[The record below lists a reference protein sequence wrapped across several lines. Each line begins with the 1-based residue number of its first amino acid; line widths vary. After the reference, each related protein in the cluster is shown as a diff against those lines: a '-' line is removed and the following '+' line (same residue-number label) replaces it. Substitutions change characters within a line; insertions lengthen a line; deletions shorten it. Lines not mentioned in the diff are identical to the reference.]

1 MLFPESNMK
10 LKEIFVLIYA
20 TIIVLLVLLGGFSVL
35 AYRNFIKLKQS
46 DELQYRSIAI
56 ANELKESSDLLT
68 KFCQTYVVTGDPVW
82 ESYYHDVLDIR
93 NGIKPRSNGRTI
105 ALRDSMA
112 SLGFTEEEFSLLKQA
127 EEKSNQLVHTE
138 RVAFHAMKGLYED
151 KQGRFSIRRDPDTAF
166 ARVIVFDDAYRNYK
180 REIMEPI
187 GNFISAIEKRT
198 KGQVDH
204 YQAKGIWI
212 MGSIIALIALVSSI
226 SIISFF
232 IIKNR
237 MIRQMNVMKET
248 EKLLRETN
256 ATKDKLLS
264 IIAHDLRSP
273 FNGIL
278 GASELLMENLREYS
292 LPGEAEGFLQII
304 NASSINALTLLD
316 NLLNW
321 AKSQTGLITVNREK
335 IKVSSVIREVLHV
348 SDSRSRLKNIRLVYH
363 PQADIEVNT
372 DKNLLEIVLLN
383 LVSNAIKFTNVHG
396 EVTVG
401 VNRLPGCIE
410 ISVAD
415 NGIGIEEE
423 ALEKIFDSN
432 SQFTSRGTADE
443 KGSGIGLILCKEFVE
458 LLGGRIWVES
468 EIDKGSNFIF
478 TLPDLAS

>member
-1 MLFPESNMK
+1 MK
-10 LKEIFVLIYA
+10 LKEIFVLIHT
-20 TIIVLLVLLGGFSVL
+20 TIIVLLVLLGIFSVL
-35 AYRNFIKLKQS
+35 AFSNFIKLKQS
-46 DELQYRSIAI
+46 NEIEYKSVTIAY
-56 ANELKESSDLLT
+56 ELKESSDLLT
-68 KFCQTYVVTGDPVW
+68 KYCQTYVVTGDPVW
-82 ESYYHDVLDIR
+82 ERLYYEVLDIR
-93 NGIKPRSNGRTI
+93 NGNKPRPGGRTI

-112 SLGFTEEEFSLLKQA
+112 RLGFSEEEFSLLKQA

-151 KQGRFSIRRDPDTAF
+151 EQGRFSIRRDPDTAF

-180 REIMEPI
+180 REIMGPI
-187 GNFISAIEKRT
+187 DDFISAIEKRT

-204 YQAKGIWI
+204 YHLKGIWI
-212 MGSIIALIALVSSI
+212 MGSIIALIILI
-226 SIISFF
+226 SGISVISFF

-237 MIRQMNVMKET
+237 MIRQMNVMKDT

-256 ATKDKLLS
+256 ATKDKLFS

-278 GASELLMENLREYS
+278 GASELLMGNLREYS
-292 LPGEAEGFLQII
+292 LPEEAEGLLQII
-304 NASSINALTLLD
+304 NSSSINALTLLD

-348 SDSRSRLKNIRLVYH
+348 SDSRARLKNIRLVYH

-372 DKNLLEIVLLN
+372 DKNVLEIILLN
-383 LVSNAIKFTNVHG
+383 LVSNAIKFTNVRG
-396 EVTVG
+396 EVTIG
-401 VNRLPGCIE
+401 VNRLPGHVE

-415 NGIGIEEE
+415 NGIGIDED

-432 SQFTSRGTADE
+432 SQYTSRGTADE

-458 LLGGRIWVES
+458 LLGGKIRVQS
-468 EIDKGSNFIF
+468 ELGKGSNFTF
-478 TLPDLAS
+478 TLPDTTF